1 MNATRI
7 LLFLSPLLWFVPPL
21 IPIDESNT
29 GLFLLNSLY
38 RGVLGTF
45 PGNALMAFLCYSYAR
60 QLGREGWPWVVGSLR
75 FPFVAPFILAFVPA
89 KYGSAADEQR
99 RGSSRPV
106 KSKAAAGPFENRF
119 PLVAG
124 YIASKAPDIASD
136 ARARMEPVK
145 ANYEFSAYVDQQGL
159 NTLMARA
166 ESMKLTLWTTTED
179 TGIRV
184 FGAGMVDSPAVDGIT
199 TWLREIAPQRKVVT
213 AVHPNEGPTKYFE
226 YYPRT
231 E

>member
-1 MNATRI
+1 METFMNATRI

-89 KYGSAADEQR
+89 KYRSEER
-99 RGSSRPV
+99 RVGKECRSR
-106 KSKAAAGPFENRF
+106 
-119 PLVAG
+119 
-124 YIASKAPDIASD
+124 
-136 ARARMEPVK
+136 
-145 ANYEFSAYVDQQGL
+145 
-159 NTLMARA
+159 
-166 ESMKLTLWTTTED
+166 W
-179 TGIRV
+179 
-184 FGAGMVDSPAVDGIT
+184 SPY
-199 TWLREIAPQRKVVT
+199 
-213 AVHPNEGPTKYFE
+213 H
-226 YYPRT
+226 
-231 E
+231 